1 MTDTDTIARLTAEL
15 VEVRRENTMLHEAN
29 EGLGA
34 ACWTAQR
41 ELAAALA
48 GAVEVRELEWVQNP
62 VAEIWRCDTMIGTYK
77 VFGVGPAPTWDFD
90 GLSDI
95 ALARCAESVE
105 AAKAAAQ
112 ADYRARILAALHP
125 SPDALQAVTA
135 AAYEAAAGIPDGF
148 VAAMDAA
155 KGFPGSTNPDR
166 VEDLRVIFATISE
179 AIRALIPADAI
190 AAQTRR
196 DAQMRAEGMRAAAEW
211 HQEVAQHDQGGIEYS
226 GAVGIPISNMVELQQ
241 SVKMHQ
247 WSAEWLIALAAQT
260 EEAANA

>member
-135 AAYEAAAGIPDGF
+135 AAFEAAAKICVPDERSSHH
-148 VAAMDAA
+148 DQ
-155 KGFPGSTNPDR
+155 
-166 VEDLRVIFATISE
+166 SE
-179 AIRALIPADAI
+179 FESGCRHGLWGAHMRITRMTPADAL

-196 DAQMRAEGMRAAAEW
+196 DAQMRAE
-211 HQEVAQHDQGGIEYS
+211 
-226 GAVGIPISNMVELQQ
+226 
-241 SVKMHQ
+241 
-247 WSAEWLIALAAQT
+247 EWLAGFEAGKSFMLTSDPEKREAILSRALLALAAQT
-260 EEAANA
+260 EEASHV